1 MTAQLDFFED
11 NSEEA
16 LNRRELVEMREYV
29 TRSNRAIFRR
39 MGEIQKLVIDQEAR
53 LDRIAIGM
61 IKEVK

>member
-1 MTAQLDFFED
+1 MSVQLEFFQD

-16 LNRRELVEMREYV
+16 LNRREIDNLREYI
-29 TRSNRAIFRR
+29 TRSNRAQFRR
-39 MGEIQKLVIDQEAR
+39 MGEIQKLVIEQEAR